1 MIPWTLTDW
10 KVFHVESDLMHRVVL
25 RRINLFVEADQHT
38 EKGHKPG
45 PTKTVLFST
54 PAQEDQ
60 APLRAPSCSPLLSK
74 NTNDLEANEMHQSLF
89 KHLSLTSI
97 IWAVPEPGS
106 SAPNPQASR
115 WLPTITYLHFTQVWM
130 ILAEHLSGSSLPRR
144 TPITLLETLSSCR
157 LFTSIV
163 TVPPLNSSVS

>member
-1 MIPWTLTDW
+1 M
-10 KVFHVESDLMHRVVL
+10 
-25 RRINLFVEADQHT
+25 RRITLFVEADQHT
-38 EKGHKPG
+38 EKGYKPR
-45 PTKTVLFST
+45 PTETVLFGT

-60 APLRAPSCSPLLSK
+60 APLRAPSGSPLLSK

-163 TVPPLNSSVS
+163 TVPPLSSSVS